1 MLFLCSQ
8 RRDMEPPL
16 IVQTESEEVLQ
27 EQQLRQRQKR
37 RLSSTPVSQ
46 IAGRLV
52 LMLLLWQYFS
62 ISQGL
67 CTYEETSFLFVLPFT
82 PFSFLQSSPVIAN
95 CIFCTGFDIW
105 SIYFL
110 HWTSQIGV
118 RVAIFNH
125 VQSPS
130 PCSLFPPF
138 SPPPRSRI

>member
-46 IAGRLV
+46 RAGRLV

-82 PFSFLQSSPVIAN
+82 PFSFFFFKVLQCDCEWGPCAYVIVYGKLPPSQSFCGYCWVAN
-95 CIFCTGFDIW
+95 QNGF
-105 SIYFL
+105 
-110 HWTSQIGV
+110 H
-118 RVAIFNH
+118 
-125 VQSPS
+125 
-130 PCSLFPPF
+130 
-138 SPPPRSRI
+138 